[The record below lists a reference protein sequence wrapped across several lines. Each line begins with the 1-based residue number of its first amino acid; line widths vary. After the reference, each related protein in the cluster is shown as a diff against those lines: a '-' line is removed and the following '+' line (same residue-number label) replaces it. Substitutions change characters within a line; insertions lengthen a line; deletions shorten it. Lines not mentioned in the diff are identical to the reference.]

1 MLAGRRWLPFPGAS
15 DAKQQP
21 GSSGLEAFR
30 ALGGAGA
37 RAPTWEQ
44 CGEMLWF
51 WLRSLRAAVRWCW
64 HSPLSL
70 LKHHKWGASK
80 D

>member
-21 GSSGLEAFR
+21 GFSGLEAFR

-37 RAPTWEQ
+37 GAPTWEQ
-44 CGEMLWF
+44 FGEMPAKRCGSGCAPSGQLWG
-51 WLRSLRAAVRWCW
+51 
-64 HSPLSL
+64 
-70 LKHHKWGASK
+70 GA
-80 D
+80 DAPPFPC